1 MADNKNMAL
10 DDDMMTKA
18 TGGAGSADSG
28 PKFKVGD
35 YVHYEL
41 TNPQTGETMAVN
53 GTITA
58 MDFLNEINMWRY
70 TVKMDPNPYNCTEVQ
85 AREDRLTYA

>member
-18 TGGAGSADSG
+18 TGGAGSADSE

-41 TNPQTGETMAVN
+41 TNP
-53 GTITA
+53 
-58 MDFLNEINMWRY
+58 
-70 TVKMDPNPYNCTEVQ
+70 
-85 AREDRLTYA
+85 

>member
-1 MADNKNMAL
+1 MAENTKLNDEMMA
-10 DDDMMTKA
+10 KA
-18 TGGAGSADSG
+18 TGGTGAPSE

-58 MDFLNEINMWRY
+58 MEFLDEISMWRY
-70 TVKMDPNPYNCTEVQ
+70 TVKTDPNSYNCTEVQ
-85 AREDRLTYA
+85 AREDSLTYA